1 MKYNKS
7 QLGFSLI
14 EVVVYVSIFAM
25 LSVVVINSYIVIVAS
40 FNRTQ
45 TNRDL
50 QESGN
55 TVMERISREIR
66 QAKSV
71 TVGNS
76 VLGSTPGTLEM
87 ATTDSSGTAG
97 TVRFVLSSGAVFIY
111 NTFNGNTLGTP
122 IGNLVGQNVTATSLI
137 FRQMT
142 TTAGTGVKVE
152 LTVRD
157 SRGKEHKTENF
168 YDTVMLRGDY

>member
-1 MKYNKS
+1 MIHKKLQS
-7 QLGFSLI
+7 GFSLI
-14 EVVVYVSIFAM
+14 EMVVYVSIFAM
-25 LSVVVINSYIVIVAS
+25 LAVVVINSYMVIVAS

-55 TVMERISREIR
+55 AVMERISREIR
-66 QAKSV
+66 QAKSI
-71 TVGNS
+71 TVANS
-76 VLGSTPGTLEM
+76 TLGTTPGTLEM
-87 ATTDSSGTAG
+87 ATTDASGTSATVKFILESGGVNIYSNG
-97 TVRFVLSSGAVFIY
+97 TL
-111 NTFNGNTLGTP
+111 

-152 LTVRD
+152 LTLQD
-157 SRGKEHKTENF
+157 ARGKEHRTENF
-168 YDTVMLRGDY
+168 YDTVILRGDY